1 MMLYKCEEWES
12 ESGYW
17 HCEHTAS
24 FPKNVQKWVV
34 PARIL
39 GITPVEFLELLIERF
54 KPDKFIHNA
63 DCSFVGWAWKSQ
75 AQMRVYKNWINAE
88 ARKKNFQI

>member
-1 MMLYKCEEWES
+1 MMLYKCEEWKS
-12 ESGYW
+12 ESDIWY
-17 HCEHTAS
+17 CEHTAS

-39 GITPVEFLELLIERF
+39 GVSPADFIQLLIDKF
-54 KPDKFIHNA
+54 KPDKIWHNE
-63 DCSFVGWAWKSQ
+63 DCSFVGWGWESQ
-75 AQMRVYKNWINAE
+75 SQMRVYKNWINAE